1 MYEAFYGFREPP
13 FRVTPDPRFLY
24 RNAAI
29 DEAVAA
35 LTYGVE
41 QRKGFLSLVGE
52 VGTGKTTL
60 LRHLLDSVGP
70 STKTVLL
77 LYPTVQFEEMLEY
90 ILHELGIPTE
100 GAGKLVLLQRL
111 HEFLLE
117 HTAAGGNAALL
128 IDEAQ
133 DLDARVLEE
142 LRLLSNLETGTQK
155 ILQIVLAGQPEL
167 ERKLAQP
174 ELRQL
179 RQRITLHVRLRTFSA
194 REVAAYIRARL
205 ELAGATDL
213 SIFAPDALERI
224 AEVTQGIP
232 RLVNVLCDACLVTG
246 FATGSRTIARAL
258 VDETWADYAALSA
271 PAEPDAPPVPAFPAP
286 PVLSGS
292 AAAAPGEEPAPPVR
306 IPDPEPVRVAEP
318 APPVAEA
325 PPVAT
330 APPEMPPP
338 PEPAQPLDTEP
349 APPRPH
355 RRRSRGRRVAIWLV
369 AVAAAIAALALVA
382 LRTDRFPPLSALA
395 SALAPARAPSAEEAR
410 AVIEDFR
417 EAHEQRDVA
426 RLAALFA
433 SDATSNGQQGAGA
446 IAASYRALFSRLT
459 RISYVLPDVA
469 ITPDGT
475 RTIASGPFRMSF
487 HSADGDGDLHGTVLW
502 SIERRGGVPR
512 IVSMRYT
519 FDPDAG
525 GDTTASR

>member
-41 QRKGFLSLVGE
+41 QRKGFLSLLGE

-133 DLDARVLEE
+133 DLPARVPEE

-174 ELRQL
+174 DLRQL

-194 REVAAYIRARL
+194 REVAAYVRARL
-205 ELAGATDL
+205 ELAGASDL
-213 SIFAPDALERI
+213 SIFAPDALERV
-224 AEVTQGIP
+224 ADVTRGLPALGTVLRAASLVPGFPPGP
-232 RLVNVLCDACLVTG
+232 RHIT
-246 FATGSRTIARAL
+246 RAM
-258 VDETWADYAALSA
+258 VDEAWAAYASL
-271 PAEPDAPPVPAFPAP
+271 P
-286 PVLSGS
+286 
-292 AAAAPGEEPAPPVR
+292 APGESAPTAAPASPPPPALR
-306 IPDPEPVRVAEP
+306 AEP
-318 APPVAEA
+318 APATPSEAVA
-325 PPVAT
+325 PPPHA
-330 APPEMPPP
+330 AEPE
-338 PEPAQPLDTEP
+338 
-349 APPRPH
+349 
-355 RRRSRGRRVAIWLV
+355 
-369 AVAAAIAALALVA
+369 
-382 LRTDRFPPLSALA
+382 
-395 SALAPARAPSAEEAR
+395 
-410 AVIEDFR
+410 
-417 EAHEQRDVA
+417 
-426 RLAALFA
+426 
-433 SDATSNGQQGAGA
+433 
-446 IAASYRALFSRLT
+446 
-459 RISYVLPDVA
+459 
-469 ITPDGT
+469 
-475 RTIASGPFRMSF
+475 
-487 HSADGDGDLHGTVLW
+487 
-502 SIERRGGVPR
+502 
-512 IVSMRYT
+512 
-519 FDPDAG
+519 
-525 GDTTASR
+525 

>member
-60 LRHLLDSVGP
+60 LRHLLDSVAP
-70 STKTVLL
+70 STRTVLL

-155 ILQIVLAGQPEL
+155 ILQIVLAGQPEF

-174 ELRQL
+174 DLRQL
-179 RQRITLHVRLRTFSA
+179 RQRITLHVRLRTFSP
-194 REVAAYIRARL
+194 REVAAYVRARL
-205 ELAGATDL
+205 ELAGASDL
-213 SIFAPDALERI
+213 SIFAPDALERV
-224 AEVTQGIP
+224 AEVTEGIP
-232 RLVNVLCDACLVTG
+232 RLVNVLCDACLVAG
-246 FATGSRTIARAL
+246 FATGSRSITRAV

-271 PAEPDAPPVPAFPAP
+271 PAPADPGPHPRRRFPPHPWPR
-286 PVLSGS
+286 S
-292 AAAAPGEEPAPPVR
+292 
-306 IPDPEPVRVAEP
+306 
-318 APPVAEA
+318 
-325 PPVAT
+325 
-330 APPEMPPP
+330 
-338 PEPAQPLDTEP
+338 P
-349 APPRPH
+349 APPRPATMRH
-355 RRRSRGRRVAIWLV
+355 RRYASPSPSSRRVRTPSPRRVPPRHPSSRQRRSSPPTRSQLHRVRPAGGVAVDGWRSASWRSRLRAPRSPSGRSARSACRRCPRSPQGWRRRGRRAPTRR
-369 AVAAAIAALALVA
+369 AA
-382 LRTDRFPPLSALA
+382 
-395 SALAPARAPSAEEAR
+395 
-410 AVIEDFR
+410 
-417 EAHEQRDVA
+417 
-426 RLAALFA
+426 
-433 SDATSNGQQGAGA
+433 
-446 IAASYRALFSRLT
+446 
-459 RISYVLPDVA
+459 
-469 ITPDGT
+469 
-475 RTIASGPFRMSF
+475 
-487 HSADGDGDLHGTVLW
+487 
-502 SIERRGGVPR
+502 
-512 IVSMRYT
+512 
-519 FDPDAG
+519 
-525 GDTTASR
+525 